1 MIPITLQPPFDLL
14 LVTPVK
20 SDSHELASILAHSCW
35 VPHWVRTRQ
44 EGLEF
49 LLGHASFMAVVC
61 DRDLP
66 DGSWKD
72 LASVLRA
79 VPDPPLLFVACSD
92 PRGLWFDVIQSGL
105 RCCSEAV
112 RARGSHVGA
121 YHRLVSLERSS
132 DAGEGVIK
140 RSPAQCFLV
149 QRTHWRRIATA
160 FAAC

>member
-1 MIPITLQPPFDLL
+1 MKPIPLQPPFDLL

-35 VPHWVRTRQ
+35 VPHWVRTRR

-79 VPDPPLLFVACSD
+79 VPDPPLLFVACSH
-92 PRGLWFDVIQSGL
+92 PRGLWFDVIQSGGFDVVL
-105 RCCSEAV
+105 KPF
-112 RARGSHVGA
+112 ARGEVTWALTTAWCHW
-121 YHRLVSLERSS
+121 S
-132 DAGEGVIK
+132 D
-140 RSPAQCFLV
+140 R
-149 QRTHWRRIATA
+149 ATRVKA
-160 FAAC
+160 KSNGHLHGGF